1 MDVHAKDTLYS
12 KVNDLKDDKKSTTEN
27 IKDIFKVGPY
37 HWAQSHQG
45 IVKSLFMFSIVI
57 MILLSFRTTY
67 VRSIIINSLKYVQ
80 SKGNTGKVL
89 FIIGSIIISL
99 ITGNCTIANI
109 ASGLIYGFKEGFI
122 FSMVIV
128 YIIAIVAYYI
138 GRKFMRKKILKE
150 LDENDNLK
158 VFKII
163 KDNEKSLTPLEK
175 TEFVLLSRLPPIF
188 PFQYVSYFWGIINT
202 KMKYFLIGTL
212 GVIPSVMLE
221 SYLGSIIENV
231 EELFTSNKL
240 RSSHKI
246 KAMIGSLIF
255 SGIISL
261 IIGYMANERIK
272 NKTDELKTKQINV

>member
-1 MDVHAKDTLYS
+1 MEVYTKDTLYS

-27 IKDIFKVGPY
+27 IKDIFTVGPY

-45 IVKSLFMFSIVI
+45 IVKSMFMFSIVI

-138 GRKFMRKKILKE
+138 GRKFMRNKILKE
-150 LDENDNLK
+150 LDDNDNLK

-246 KAMIGSLIF
+246 KAMIGILIF

>member
-1 MDVHAKDTLYS
+1 
-12 KVNDLKDDKKSTTEN
+12 
-27 IKDIFKVGPY
+27 
-37 HWAQSHQG
+37 
-45 IVKSLFMFSIVI
+45 
-57 MILLSFRTTY
+57 MI
-67 VRSIIINSLKYVQ
+67 
-80 SKGNTGKVL
+80 
-89 FIIGSIIISL
+89 
-99 ITGNCTIANI
+99 
-109 ASGLIYGFKEGFI
+109 
-122 FSMVIV
+122 IV
-128 YIIAIVAYYI
+128 YVIAIVAYYI
-138 GRKFMRKKILKE
+138 GRKFMRNKILKE

-202 KMKYFLIGTL
+202 DMKYFLIGTL
-212 GVIPSVMLE
+212 GVIPSVLLE

-231 EELFTSNKL
+231 EELFTSNSS

-246 KAMIGSLIF
+246 KIMIGGLIF

-272 NKTDELKTKQINV
+272 NKTDDIKNKHINN